1 MLPYV
6 QMLPPC
12 HDVTIRTAASTCRY
26 VYRACGIG
34 SLEVEL
40 MSNVAITEWGEERSG
55 LNEEQV
61 ILILIDIDTA
71 ILVVVAI
78 LVAHSRC
85 RQAPDYNVCVDN
97 SPCLNHCLFCL

>member
-1 MLPYV
+1 
-6 QMLPPC
+6 
-12 HDVTIRTAASTCRY
+12 
-26 VYRACGIG
+26 
-34 SLEVEL
+34 

-61 ILILIDIDTA
+61 ILILMIIDIDTA

-85 RQAPDYNVCVDN
+85 RQAPNYTVLLTKKKDAWQN
-97 SPCLNHCLFCL
+97 STDLTTLSLLSPPLPLSKT

>member
-1 MLPYV
+1 
-6 QMLPPC
+6 
-12 HDVTIRTAASTCRY
+12 
-26 VYRACGIG
+26 
-34 SLEVEL
+34 

-61 ILILIDIDTA
+61 ILILMIIDIDTA

-97 SPCLNHCLFCL
+97 SPCLNHCLFFLLKISPGQFNMTPYNNISSTTDLPFSLRGITDPKL

>member
-1 MLPYV
+1 
-6 QMLPPC
+6 
-12 HDVTIRTAASTCRY
+12 
-26 VYRACGIG
+26 
-34 SLEVEL
+34 

-85 RQAPDYNVCVDN
+85 RHAPDYNVCVDN
-97 SPCLNHCLFCL
+97 SPCLNHCLLVFFIKNISRAI

>member
-1 MLPYV
+1 
-6 QMLPPC
+6 
-12 HDVTIRTAASTCRY
+12 
-26 VYRACGIG
+26 
-34 SLEVEL
+34 

-61 ILILIDIDTA
+61 ILILIDIDIA

-85 RQAPDYNVCVDN
+85 RQAPDYIICVDN
-97 SPCLNHCLFCL
+97 SPCLNHCLFFLLKISWAI

>member
-61 ILILIDIDTA
+61 ILILMIIDIDTA

-85 RQAPDYNVCVDN
+85 RQAAVKTKY
-97 SPCLNHCLFCL
+97 

>member
-1 MLPYV
+1 
-6 QMLPPC
+6 
-12 HDVTIRTAASTCRY
+12 
-26 VYRACGIG
+26 
-34 SLEVEL
+34 

-78 LVAHSRC
+78 LGAHSRC
-85 RQAPDYNVCVDN
+85 RQAPDYTVLLTIV
-97 SPCLNHCLFCL
+97 HA